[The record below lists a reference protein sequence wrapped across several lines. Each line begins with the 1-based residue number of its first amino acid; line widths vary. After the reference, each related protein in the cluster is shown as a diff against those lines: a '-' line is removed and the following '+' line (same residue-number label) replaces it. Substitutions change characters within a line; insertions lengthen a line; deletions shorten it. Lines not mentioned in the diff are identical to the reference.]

1 MPSVSHSEVDSYL
14 LCRRKHYY
22 GYTMSLQRVR
32 ESAALSMGVAGHA
45 ILETFYKEILAA
57 GDNHEAQLKFWNK
70 ALTVTENKIMELRK
84 EVEVPSN
91 RANIFDTLLD
101 LYFPNEPL
109 VKQGW
114 TILGV
119 EKAFNLEYDEENQL
133 QYPFVVDII
142 ARSPEGKVVVIDHKF
157 VYDFYTYE
165 ASIMQPQIP
174 KYIGALRALGYKID
188 HGAYNM
194 IRTRK
199 LKEPDFA
206 SMVQWLDVKPEPAR
220 VQQVFIEQIA
230 VANEIQGIKQLD
242 EDAQSAH
249 AYRVANKMVCQSC
262 SFIDICRT
270 ELSGGNTKLMIQT
283 EYKIRE
289 RKEFQVSEE
298 VTEND

>member
-1 MPSVSHSEVDSYL
+1 MGTAGHKVLEVFYAALLEAGKTNALQRAAMPQAIAAAVEIIGQLRQEVD
-14 LCRRKHYY
+14 
-22 GYTMSLQRVR
+22 
-32 ESAALSMGVAGHA
+32 
-45 ILETFYKEILAA
+45 
-57 GDNHEAQLKFWNK
+57 
-70 ALTVTENKIMELRK
+70 
-84 EVEVPSN
+84 VPAN
-91 RANIFDTLLD
+91 RANIFDTLEE

-109 VKQGW
+109 VMEGW
-114 TILGV
+114 TIQAV
-119 EKAFNLEYDEENQL
+119 EKQFNLEYDPDTKA

-142 ARSPEGKVVVIDHKF
+142 ALSPEGKTVVIDHKF

-174 KYIGALRALGYKID
+174 KYIGALRALNYKID

-199 LKEPDFA
+199 LKEPDLT
-206 SMVQWLDVKPEPAR
+206 SMIQWLDVKPEAQR
-220 VQQVFIEQIA
+220 VKQVFVEQIS
-230 VANEIQGIKQLD
+230 VAGEIQSVKALSPEEQ
-242 EDAQSAH
+242 DAK

-270 ELSGGNTKLMIQT
+270 ELSGGNSKLMIAT

-298 VTEND
+298 IESE

>member
-22 GYTMSLQRVR
+22 GYTLGLQRVK
-32 ESAALSMGVAGHA
+32 ESSALSMGVAGHTV
-45 ILETFYKEILAA
+45 LETFYKEILAA
-57 GDNHEAQLKFWNK
+57 GTRHDHQLKFFPK
-70 ALTVTENKIMELRK
+70 ALAVAKNKINELRQ
-84 EVEVPSN
+84 EVDVPSN

-109 VKQGW
+109 VQQGW

-119 EKAFNLEYDEENQL
+119 EKQFNLEYDEENHL
-133 QYPFVVDII
+133 QYPFVVDLI
-142 ARSPEGKVVVIDHKF
+142 ALSPEGKTVVIDHKF

-174 KYIGALRALGYKID
+174 KYIGALRALNYKID

-199 LKEPDFA
+199 LKEPDFT
-206 SMVQWLDVKPEPAR
+206 SMVQWLDVKPEAER
-220 VQQVFIEQIA
+220 VKQVFIEQIA

-242 EDAQSAH
+242 ETTQSAT

-262 SFIDICRT
+262 SFLDICRT
-270 ELSGGNTKLMIQT
+270 ELSGGNSKLMIQT

-289 RKEFQVSEE
+289 RKEFAVSEE
-298 VTEND
+298 AE

>member
-22 GYTMSLQRVR
+22 GYTKSLQRVR
-32 ESAALSMGVAGHA
+32 ESSALAMGTAGHKVLEVFYAALLEAGKTNALQRAAMPQA
-45 ILETFYKEILAA
+45 IAAA
-57 GDNHEAQLKFWNK
+57 GEIIGQL
-70 ALTVTENKIMELRK
+70 RQ
-84 EVEVPSN
+84 EVDVPAN
-91 RANIFDTLLD
+91 RANIFDTLEE

-109 VKQGW
+109 VMEGW
-114 TILGV
+114 TIQAV
-119 EKAFNLEYDEENQL
+119 EKQFNLEYDPDTKA

-142 ARSPEGKVVVIDHKF
+142 ALSPEGKTVVIDHKF

-174 KYIGALRALGYKID
+174 KYIGALRALNYKID

-199 LKEPDFA
+199 LKEPDLT
-206 SMVQWLDVKPEPAR
+206 SMIQWLDVKPEAQR
-220 VQQVFIEQIA
+220 VKQVFVEQIS
-230 VANEIQGIKQLD
+230 VAGEIQSVKALSPEEQ
-242 EDAQSAH
+242 DAK

-270 ELSGGNTKLMIQT
+270 ELSGGNSKLMIAT

-298 VTEND
+298 IESE

>member
-22 GYTMSLQRVR
+22 GYTKSLQRVR
-32 ESAALSMGVAGHA
+32 ESAALAMGSAGHKVLEVFYTN
-45 ILETFYKEILAA
+45 ILDGHSFDVALAA
-57 GDNHEAQLKFWNK
+57 AKAEAD
-70 ALTVTENKIMELRK
+70 ELRSQ
-84 EVEVPSN
+84 VEIPSN
-91 RANIFDTLLD
+91 RANIFDTLFN

-114 TILGV
+114 EILAV
-119 EKAFNLEYDEENQL
+119 EKKFNLEYDPDTQA
-133 QYPFVVDII
+133 QYPFVVDVI
-142 ARSPEGKVVVIDHKF
+142 AKSPEGKVVVIDHKF

-174 KYIGALRALGYKID
+174 KYIGALRALNHKID

-199 LKEPDFA
+199 LKEPDFE
-206 SMVQWLDVKPEPAR
+206 SMVSWLDVKPEAQR
-220 VQQVFIEQIA
+220 VKQVFTEQIA
-230 VANEIQGIKQLD
+230 VASDIMLIKSMSEEQQD
-242 EDAQSAH
+242 AH

-262 SFIDICRT
+262 SFLDICRT
-270 ELSGGNTKLMIQT
+270 ELSGGNSKLMIQT

-289 RKEFQVSEE
+289 RKEFAVSEE
-298 VTEND
+298 AETEN